1 MAKSPSGIQRT
12 LVLLKPDAVQRG
24 LAGEIISRLE
34 HRGLKFAAMKLVRVS
49 QDLARR
55 LYAPHTG
62 KPFFEGLLEFITSG
76 PIIAMVVEDENAV
89 DVARTTMGATD
100 PQDAAP
106 GTIRGDLAQEIG
118 QNLIHGSDSEET
130 ATYEI
135 GLFFSPDEIVQIPVR
150 SGNP

>member
-1 MAKSPSGIQRT
+1 MAKSPSGTQRT
-12 LVLLKPDAVQRG
+12 LVLLKPDAIQRG

-34 HRGLKFAAMKLVRVS
+34 HRGLKFAAMKLVRVG

-62 KPFFEGLLEFITSG
+62 KPFFDGLLEFITSG
-76 PIIAMVVEDENAV
+76 PIIATVVEGDNAV
-89 DVARTTMGATD
+89 DVVRATMGATD

-135 GLFFSPDEIVQIPVR
+135 GLFFSPSELLQYPLDLD
-150 SGNP
+150 S